1 MNNLVD
7 LLDLFNFIDRAD
19 WLLAALKY
27 RDLGRT
33 VKIEHADKKKKGHTG
48 NEYEAMLK
56 KYHVVVFGRRAT
68 SKHLIFSVKTAQAE
82 YAEYLLLRYGAKVVS
97 RFNPKNAGW
106 ASKHNG
112 VMPTP
117 WDSKKKK

>member
-1 MNNLVD
+1 
-7 LLDLFNFIDRAD
+7 
-19 WLLAALKY
+19 
-27 RDLGRT
+27 
-33 VKIEHADKKKKGHTG
+33 
-48 NEYEAMLK
+48 MLK

-112 VMPTP
+112 VIPTP
-117 WDSKKKK
+117 WDSKKKNEQCRKGSCYCGCYCNPSHGGWDFCLPLNRSHDPSY

>member
-33 VKIEHADKKKKGHTG
+33 VKIEHADKKKKGTPG
-48 NEYEAMLK
+48 
-56 KYHVVVFGRRAT
+56 T
-68 SKHLIFSVKTAQAE
+68 SMRLCSRSITLW
-82 YAEYLLLRYGAKVVS
+82 YLVGELHQ
-97 RFNPKNAGW
+97 N
-106 ASKHNG
+106 
-112 VMPTP
+112 T
-117 WDSKKKK
+117 